1 MPSLG
6 VDASAFGQFEVIPPA
21 AKRLK
26 LSPSSAHFSPSTT
39 TATAASA
46 IATPTPA
53 KSRRVRTGCLTCRQ
67 RHLKCDEG
75 VPDCAN
81 CRKSG
86 RRCKRGIRLNFIDT
100 QVRRPPRVPAPI
112 EWSGKYFLASFIS
125 YSPLWVF
132 LCEEDENKEEKKSLT
147 IFENSSV
154 PRRVPPNRGRV
165 PRWPE
170 PLRAV

>member
-1 MPSLG
+1 MSRRDMPSLG

-39 TATAASA
+39 TATTASA
-46 IATPTPA
+46 VATPKPA

-125 YSPLWVF
+125 YFRPDGYSCV
-132 LCEEDENKEEKKSLT
+132 KRMKTKKKK
-147 IFENSSV
+147 N
-154 PRRVPPNRGRV
+154 P
-165 PRWPE
+165 
-170 PLRAV
+170 